1 MTAFRTTDGTE
12 WQVAVNVATVKRVK
26 ELTSVNILG
35 LVGDQ
40 KAVADLFSDD
50 VKLCEVLCAVIRPQ
64 LAAADKTD
72 DDFFSLIDGQVIEH
86 AAEALLREIVNFFQ
100 EPRRTLLKKAMEK
113 YQTAYR
119 KVRDEGAAAAERAM
133 NEMDFE
139 TSLRQTLTSSASS
152 SPASVA

>member
-1 MTAFRTTDGTE
+1 MSTFKTADGLE
-12 WQVAVNVATVKRVK
+12 WQVAVNVATVKRVR
-26 ELTSVNILG
+26 ELAGVNLLG

-40 KAVADLFSDD
+40 KAVGELFADD
-50 VKLCEVLCAVIRPQ
+50 VKFCEVLCAVIRPQ
-64 LAAADKTD
+64 LEAAGKSD
-72 DDFFSLIDGQVIEH
+72 DDFFGAIDGQVIEA

-100 EPRRTLLKKAMEK
+100 EPRRTLLKKAMDK

-119 KVRDEGAAAAERAM
+119 KVREEGAAAAEKAM
-133 NEMDFE
+133 NEIDFE